1 MTPTTPSSDPGSSA
15 STPLP
20 SALVWLLILLR
31 FLLELAL
38 WSSFTV
44 AAVRLVD
51 GWLGWVLGLAA
62 TAAVTV
68 LWGLLLSPRRRIS
81 LPLGVRVAIELALFV
96 LAGVLLAASGL
107 VLLGVLLV
115 AAELLVLGLLQGP
128 DKHAL

>member
-1 MTPTTPSSDPGSSA
+1 MTPSTPPPESGD

-20 SALVWLLILLR
+20 APLLWLLLTLR

-38 WSSFTV
+38 WASFTV
-44 AAVRLVD
+44 ATVRLVD
-51 GWLGWVLGLAA
+51 GWPGWVLGLLA

-68 LWGLLLSPRRRIS
+68 LWGLLLSPRRRIA
-81 LPLGVRVAIELALFV
+81 LPVAVRVTIELVLFV
-96 LAGVLLAASGL
+96 AAGALLAASGL

-128 DKHAL
+128 DKHAV